1 MYNTKCAVRLYV
13 EAAKQS
19 WNMIEYKVRGRSL
32 GCEIFIAVNIVP
44 SSWGIIFQVPSFG
57 ELGRLTQVSAS

>member
-1 MYNTKCAVRLYV
+1 
-13 EAAKQS
+13 
-19 WNMIEYKVRGRSL
+19 MIEYKVRGRSL

>member
-32 GCEIFIAVNIVP
+32 GCEIFIAVNIV
-44 SSWGIIFQVPSFG
+44 QVPSFG
-57 ELGRLTQVSAS
+57 ELGRLTKVSAS